1 MNRGMSILNA
11 CILSLQHTFLF
22 LCTRGSTVLF
32 TCEYMYTDTICS
44 VDMHVLSY
52 LVCNINKISSS
63 PLPPLSRRKVAVNS
77 VDPRIH
83 FALVCGA
90 KSCPPIRTYSASV

>member
-11 CILSLQHTFLF
+11 CILSLQHTLLF
-22 LCTRGSTVLF
+22 LCMRGSTVLF
-32 TCEYMYTDTICS
+32 TCEYMYTDMICS
-44 VDMHVLSY
+44 VDI
-52 LVCNINKISSS
+52 VCNINEISSS